1 VSDCGKKDAIEK
13 KRVKKKTWSLFVSDS
28 ASLRLSYLSLCACAY
43 AGIYYCLRFAIFAIR
58 SRVTFINSYFLGQW
72 GKIFPTGKDWSP
84 NKCRR
89 ENPVLKICRCKFTF
103 QRISSCHTFSYSVSL
118 PFVLAI
124 ILVKTSFVWLLK
136 NDDASIEILSLTLW
150 RRGREG
156 KEDFLVIFIFNFS
169 L

>member
-13 KRVKKKTWSLFVSDS
+13 KRVKKNVKSLCQRFRVTAVILFV
-28 ASLRLSYLSLCACAY
+28 LVCVCLCGY
-43 AGIYYCLRFAIFAIR
+43 ILPFAVRYFAIR
-58 SRVTFINSYFLGQW
+58 SRVTLVNSYFLEQW
-72 GKIFPTGKDWSP
+72 GKIFPAGKDRSP
-84 NKCRR
+84 NKCRC
-89 ENPVLKICRCKFTF
+89 ENPVLKICRCKFIF

-124 ILVKTSFVWLLK
+124 ILVNTSFVWLLVK
-136 NDDASIEILSLTLW
+136 NDDASIEILSLALW